1 MILAGEVILA
11 WNSEDNIKY
20 DFIVYERTNKKFRR
34 EKAEY
39 KDKGKNMK
47 E

>member
-11 WNSEDNIKY
+11 WNNEDKIKY
-20 DFIVYERTNKKFRR
+20 YFIVYEQTNKKFRR